1 MTPHVIDYPIIF
13 FFGILSNSQSMTVYK
28 SLGIPI
34 KNCVEVKLLTFVL
47 LPQAQIDPA
56 GYKK

>member
-1 MTPHVIDYPIIF
+1 
-13 FFGILSNSQSMTVYK
+13 MTVYK
-28 SLGIPI
+28 TLGIPI
-34 KNCVEVKLLTFVL
+34 KNWVEVKLLAFVL